1 MGSKRS
7 FLVTIGECLP
17 RLCTWLDLYENRRKP
32 FPVLLQGS
40 NTAGNTVRGLKG
52 DPPTP
57 PPTVRTAFFIVG
69 PQPCCQG
76 AEGSADRGQTAHVA
90 LPEGKALPCGEFQLH
105 FLLSTIL
112 AKSLFSTSQGLTPP
126 KPRTLALVGFPAS
139 PRQWADRSRE
149 KAAKR
154 NRWYLPGNFAPL
166 SKKVKRLFE
175 VFFPSFQIKNVLGP

>member
-7 FLVTIGECLP
+7 FLVTIVECLP

-40 NTAGNTVRGLKG
+40 NTEGNTFRGLKS
-52 DPPTP
+52 DPPP
-57 PPTVRTAFFIVG
+57 APYGANSLLQSG
-69 PQPCCQG
+69 SQPCCQG
-76 AEGSADRGQTAHVA
+76 AEGSADRGQTGHVA
-90 LPEGKALPCGEFQLH
+90 LPKGKALPCGEFQLH

-126 KPRTLALVGFPAS
+126 KPRTLALVDFPAS

-154 NRWYLPGNFAPL
+154 NRWYFPGNFAPL
-166 SKKVKRLFE
+166 PKKVKRLFE
-175 VFFPSFQIKNVLGP
+175 VFFPSF